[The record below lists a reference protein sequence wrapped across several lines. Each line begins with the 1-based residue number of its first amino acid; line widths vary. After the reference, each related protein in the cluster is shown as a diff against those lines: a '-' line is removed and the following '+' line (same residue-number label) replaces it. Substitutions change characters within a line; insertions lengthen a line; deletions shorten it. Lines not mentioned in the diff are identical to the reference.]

1 MVNHVA
7 SGAFLDDG
15 KGFWESY
22 WAEGHL
28 TSGSVLIGLGSSAQV
43 MPKLVFDIEP
53 TVVFLNKLYRGNGT
67 SGDYGTVE
75 DLMERYDDK
84 RRIAVPTS
92 NESLRISILDSLT
105 RNAGHEN
112 PVPAN
117 AV

>member
-1 MVNHVA
+1 
-7 SGAFLDDG
+7 
-15 KGFWESY
+15 
-22 WAEGHL
+22 
-28 TSGSVLIGLGSSAQV
+28 
-43 MPKLVFDIEP
+43 
-53 TVVFLNKLYRGNGT
+53 
-67 SGDYGTVE
+67 
-75 DLMERYDDK
+75 MERYDDK